1 MNLPS
6 ISEIFIKAKMAIG
19 RFPLTSIWVILGS
32 LYCVFLLENT
42 ENDFPDKHFN
52 ILMTLILGISWFIG
66 TQFFIEQQKKPK
78 SWQVLKIVVLALLI
92 GFYFYMPFEHH
103 YNSNPEYLIR
113 FFLFLIAGHL
123 FLLIAPFVTKWEK
136 NAFWNYLKAVAV
148 SIVRS
153 GFFALILYI
162 GLALALAAI
171 DALFDI
177 HIRSER
183 YGQTLIFCLGIVN
196 TLVYLS
202 DFPKNIHEQTQI
214 QFQKALE
221 VLVKFILIPLLILYV
236 VILYA
241 YSIKILMEW
250 ELPKGW
256 VSYLVI
262 ALAFLGLIIQV
273 IINPVQKTL
282 KSWAINKFYPYFY
295 ILLLPL
301 LVLLFI
307 AIFRRISDYGI
318 TENRYF
324 VVAIA
329 VWIFSIILYLLFS
342 KKKSL
347 KVIPLS
353 LFCVAMFTSFGF
365 WGAISISNK
374 SQANQFKHI
383 YTKALQENK
392 LISET
397 NYLRLQSIL
406 DYLDEREATTK
417 LDEIIG
423 LSIES
428 FRDTL
433 PTDHRNKGWLNTA
446 KIWDTLNLKVDSTT
460 LDVTNANNKYY
471 NYYQNWNT
479 NFTVSIAE
487 YDSFRTFIINN
498 NYIIDSKESEDFYIK
513 FNNPKLQ
520 IEFYDVLNDRLM
532 MALDLKKELE
542 KFTYLGSNLYDV
554 PQEKLIISGQNEAFS
569 YKIIITQLSFEK
581 EYDSIRFNHLNGYLL
596 SKKQ

>member
-6 ISEIFIKAKMAIG
+6 ISEISIKAKMAIG
-19 RFPLTSIWVILGS
+19 RFPLTAIWSILGS
-32 LYCVFLLENT
+32 FYCIFLLENT

-78 SWQVLKIVVLALLI
+78 NWQVLKIAVLALLI
-92 GFYFYMPFEHH
+92 GFYFYMPFEHR
-103 YNSNPEYLIR
+103 YDSNPEYLIR
-113 FFLFLIAGHL
+113 FFLFLLAGHL
-123 FLLIAPFVTKWEK
+123 FLLIAPFVTTWEK

-177 HIRSER
+177 NIQSER
-183 YGQTLIFCLGIVN
+183 YGQTFIFCLGIVN

-202 DFPKNIHEQTQI
+202 DFPKNIHEQTKI
-214 QFQKALE
+214 HFQKALE
-221 VLVKFILIPLLILYV
+221 VLVKYILIPLIILYLI
-236 VILYA
+236 ILYA
-241 YSIKILMEW
+241 YSFKILIEW

-262 ALAFLGLIIQV
+262 ALSLLGFVIQV
-273 IINPVQKTL
+273 IINPIQKEI

-307 AIFRRISDYGI
+307 AIFRRITDYGI

-324 VVAIA
+324 IVAIA
-329 VWIFSIILYLLFS
+329 VWILSITLFLLFS

-347 KVIPLS
+347 KTLPIS
-353 LFCVAMFTSFGF
+353 LFSIAILSSFGF
-365 WGAISISNK
+365 WGAISVSNK
-374 SQANQFKHI
+374 SQANQFKNL
-383 YTKALQENK
+383 YSKALQENK
-392 LISET
+392 LISQT
-397 NYLRLQSIL
+397 DYIRLQSIL
-406 DYLDEREATTK
+406 DYLDERESITK
-417 LDEIIG
+417 LDQITG
-423 LSIES
+423 LSMER

-433 PTDHRNKGWLNTA
+433 NSDYRNKGWLNTA
-446 KIWDTLNLKVDSTT
+446 KIWDSLNLKVDSTT
-460 LDVTNANNKYY
+460 MVEGNSNNKYY

-479 NFTVSIAE
+479 NFTQSIAE
-487 YDSFRTFIINN
+487 YDSFRTLSINAN
-498 NYIIDSKESEDFYIK
+498 AQVANTGNKDFYIK
-513 FNNPKLQ
+513 FNNPEIL
-520 IEFYDVLNDRLM
+520 IEFYDVLNDSLLM
-532 MALDLKKELE
+532 ELNLKKELE
-542 KFTYLGSNLYDV
+542 KFTLLGENLYDI
-554 PQEKLIISGQNEAFS
+554 PQEKMVISAKNEAFS
-569 YKIIITQLSFEK
+569 YKIIISQLSFDK
-581 EYDSIRFNHLNGYLL
+581 ENDTIKFYSLNGFLL
-596 SKKQ
+596 SKK